1 MDLKTPHKSI
11 VDWEK
16 NEAKFTPAITI
27 EKYIY
32 IKTET
37 LKVKE
42 EPTRDEDNRNVEVR
56 TGDNREFEENIGEYE
71 PHMEQVYRRREE

>member
-1 MDLKTPHKSI
+1 MPPRRRKEPPPSPGKGDEEDPIHNHRK
-11 VDWEK
+11 V
-16 NEAKFTPAITI
+16 
-27 EKYIY
+27 Y